1 MRCLFVARML
11 LVLKDLLSAS
21 RYFFSIPFYLTCF
34 IFAQLDN
41 PYDLFSSSHQFFP
54 CKDASTSISRC
65 AVQLHASARNSCLLQ
80 NEFKGD
86 ASSFETQ
93 FEAVADKLIGYS
105 AVEVLSLCGLRKKD
119 HSVFCRSRCGAATQ
133 AC

>member
-1 MRCLFVARML
+1 VHQGISFQSPTTFDVLSLHNVTIHTNFL
-11 LVLKDLLSAS
+11 LRAINS
-21 RYFFSIPFYLTCF
+21 
-34 IFAQLDN
+34 
-41 PYDLFSSSHQFFP
+41 FP
-54 CKDASTSISRC
+54 CKDASASISRC

-93 FEAVADKLIGYS
+93 FEAVADKLIGDS
-105 AVEVLSLCGLRKKD
+105 AVELLSLCGLRKKD